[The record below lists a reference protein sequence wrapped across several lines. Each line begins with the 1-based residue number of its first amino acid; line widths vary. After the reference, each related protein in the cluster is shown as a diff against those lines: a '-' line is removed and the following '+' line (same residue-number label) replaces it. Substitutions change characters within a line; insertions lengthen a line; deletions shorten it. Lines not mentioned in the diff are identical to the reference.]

1 MSTVKVIY
9 SPKRHQKGHNKKHL
23 LSIHDLPAKR
33 SATKLA
39 ITCGKKMNAT
49 TTIAENH
56 KRKVLIQ
63 LGLQLH
69 CFARHDLENPKAIS
83 NTDRTSRYGRN
94 RTTKADVPAAPAAK
108 RKGSSG
114 RQQLDATITL
124 PSAARLATTVL
135 LESDL
140 PVAWSSFI

>member
-1 MSTVKVIY
+1 MSAVKVIH
-9 SPKRHQKGHNKKHL
+9 SPKHCQKRRNKKHSI
-23 LSIHDLPAKR
+23 SIHDLPAKR

-69 CFARHDLENPKAIS
+69 CFARHDL
-83 NTDRTSRYGRN
+83 
-94 RTTKADVPAAPAAK
+94 
-108 RKGSSG
+108 
-114 RQQLDATITL
+114 
-124 PSAARLATTVL
+124 
-135 LESDL
+135 
-140 PVAWSSFI
+140 

>member
-1 MSTVKVIY
+1 MSAAKVIH
-9 SPKRHQKGHNKKHL
+9 SPKHRQKGRNKHSI
-23 LSIHDLPAKR
+23 SIHDLPAKR

-69 CFARHDLENPKAIS
+69 SFARHDL
-83 NTDRTSRYGRN
+83 
-94 RTTKADVPAAPAAK
+94 
-108 RKGSSG
+108 
-114 RQQLDATITL
+114 
-124 PSAARLATTVL
+124 
-135 LESDL
+135 
-140 PVAWSSFI
+140 